1 MRRLPMLA
9 TRKPFYE
16 QRRSTIGKEASRLFG
31 TFLQTVGSMVR
42 PAALTS
48 TVECGGS

>member
-1 MRRLPMLA
+1 MLA

-31 TFLQTVGSMVR
+31 TFLRTVGSMVR
-42 PAALTS
+42 PATLTS